1 MVKVIYISIIL
12 LSCSFGVSAQSID
25 QCPEKLTS
33 VFEKYHKLNLEI
45 DNDEIYYVDYTVN
58 ALLRSEENGATDQRI
73 QSWMSKEQQV
83 VINDYV
89 EVYSTSEYTA
99 SIMLKDKRV
108 NITSMSR
115 GYAQQAK
122 SQLAFSL
129 IDRLFEKYRVASC
142 ILVSNNIY
150 KITLLPEPGGLNDF
164 NVEKAE
170 IMIDWQTEELKG
182 FTAIMGEVGEIESM
196 TLMINELNFD
206 YQGTDPF
213 IDFAK
218 KYISNGVLTGKYTG
232 FSLIDNRP
240 NKS

>member
-1 MVKVIYISIIL
+1 MVKAIYISIIM
-12 LSCSFGVSAQSID
+12 LSCSFGVSAQSVD
-25 QCPEKLTS
+25 QCPDKLKS

-45 DNDEIYYVDYTVN
+45 ESDEIYYVDYSVN
-58 ALLRSEENGATDQRI
+58 AQLRSEENGAADQRI
-73 QSWMSKEQQV
+73 QSWMSRDQQV

-89 EVYSTSEYTA
+89 EIYSTTEYTA

-108 NITSMSR
+108 NITPMSR

-142 ILVSNNIY
+142 VLVSNNIY
-150 KITLLPEPGGLNDF
+150 KVTLLPEPGGLDDF

-170 IMIDWQTEELKG
+170 IIIDWQSEELKG
-182 FTAIMGEVGEIESM
+182 FTTKMGEVGQIESM
-196 TLMINELNFD
+196 SLKINELNFN
-206 YQGTDPF
+206 YQGIAPF

-218 KYISNGVLTGKYTG
+218 KYVSDGILIGKYAG

-240 NKS
+240 NNP